1 MRLRIGISCATITCA
16 GAALATAASCVTS
29 NNSPG
34 PGGTDASFSEA
45 GSPDTGSVQPIED
58 AGADTAIP
66 DSAPATD
73 APVDAGCSPR
83 SGFQPTAYVPA
94 TNSLD
99 CIGSPIQG
107 ALATDCFN
115 DAATYASCAGFADAG
130 FDAGVDTNACL
141 ACLVSPEDSDAG
153 YGAVVQ
159 GVVPVLNVAG
169 CIQLGDPSDAGY
181 TCAAAVQ
188 AAWACAE
195 YACKS
200 SCPVSDDPSRAAY
213 VACTELAAT
222 GVCSAYTQ
230 LAQACVAAEVDGG
243 SPTVAMYCFDGANDA
258 GETLTLLDFFCGT

>member
-1 MRLRIGISCATITCA
+1 MHPATLSTGTTPCTTA
-16 GAALATAASCVTS
+16 PYPASLSSGETRHARHALVSTPASKPASAKPAQLAYVAASLKQ
-29 NNSPG
+29 
-34 PGGTDASFSEA
+34 
-45 GSPDTGSVQPIED
+45 SV
-58 AGADTAIP
+58 A
-66 DSAPATD
+66 SAPW
-73 APVDAGCSPR
+73 
-83 SGFQPTAYVPA
+83 
-94 TNSLD
+94 
-99 CIGSPIQG
+99 I
-107 ALATDCFN
+107 
-115 DAATYASCAGFADAG
+115 
-130 FDAGVDTNACL
+130 
-141 ACLVSPEDSDAG
+141 
-153 YGAVVQ
+153 
-159 GVVPVLNVAG
+159 
-169 CIQLGDPSDAGY
+169 GDPSDAGY